1 MQDFPLAI
9 HGRGAAANPA
19 NRFEKAHYQF
29 DPDADEPFSPA
40 PQTKVIAD
48 ASKSILSENDSPDI
62 GFRFSLN
69 PYRGCEHGCI
79 YCYARPTHE
88 TLGYSSGLDFESVI
102 LAKYGAAE
110 LLRQELMHRRWVPE
124 LISLASVT
132 DCYQPVERTL
142 GITRGCLKV
151 LAEFRNP
158 VAIITKNHLVT
169 RDIDLLTELARFQAV
184 MVFISITTLQP
195 QLAAIMEPRTSSP
208 QRRLAAIRALHAAG
222 VPVGVLVAP
231 VIPGLTDEQMPA
243 ILKAAAEAGAAFA
256 GYTPVRLPYAV
267 KDLFET
273 WLRTHMPDR
282 ADKILNRIRAMRG
295 GKLNDSNFA
304 TRMRGEGIFADQMEK
319 LFALCARRAGLETE
333 APAVSTAAFCRPGPQ
348 QLSLFG

>member
-1 MQDFPLAI
+1 MLDVPLPI

-19 NRFEKAHYQF
+19 NRFERASHQF

-40 PQTKVIAD
+40 PQTKLIAD
-48 ASKSILSENDSPDI
+48 KSKSILSENDSPDI
-62 GFRFSLN
+62 GFRLSLN

-88 TLGYSSGLDFESVI
+88 TLGYSAGLDFESVI
-102 LAKYGAAE
+102 LAKYDAAE
-110 LLRQELMHRRWVPE
+110 LLRHQLMHKRWVPE
-124 LISLASVT
+124 LISMASVT

-142 GITRGCLKV
+142 RITRGCLEV

-158 VAIITKNHLVT
+158 VSIITKNHLVT
-169 RDIDLLTELARFQAV
+169 RDLDLLVELARFQAV

-195 QLAAIMEPRTSSP
+195 QLTAIMEPRTSSP
-208 QRRLAAIRALHAAG
+208 QRRLAAIRALHTAG

-231 VIPGLTDEQMPA
+231 VIPGLTDEQMPD
-243 ILKAAAEAGAAFA
+243 ILKAAAAAGATFA

-267 KDLFET
+267 KDLFQT

-282 ADKILNRIRAMRG
+282 ADKILNRIRAIRG
-295 GKLNDSNFA
+295 GKLNDSDFA
-304 TRMRGEGIFADQMEK
+304 TRMRGQGIFADQIEK
-319 LFALCARRAGLETE
+319 LFELCARRAGLNTH
-333 APAVSTAAFCRPGPQ
+333 APAVSTAAFRRPGAQ
-348 QLSLFG
+348 QLGLFE